1 MGEAPSTGRYI
12 STQQAAFIGVA
23 AMVGAGIFSLLGAA
37 GEVAGAAVW
46 LSFLL
51 AGGIAAL
58 QGYSFAKLGAKF
70 PSAGGLLE
78 YVNQGFGGGHVATV
92 VAWLTYIA
100 NGIVTA
106 MVALSFGSYA
116 SSAFAGN
123 DPAWVKIFAVALL
136 VTMTILN
143 VAGSTVVA
151 RVQSI
156 VVFVVIGILAVFSV
170 VTIANVEPG
179 NLAPETYPGV
189 QAIVSSV
196 ALTFFAFLGFGVVT
210 FTAKDLARPSQ
221 QLPRAMTIAI
231 GLATVI
237 YVAVSIGVFGTLSVP
252 EVIAAGPTAIAVAAQ
267 PVLGDAGYWLMTV
280 TALFATAGA
289 TNSGLYPATGLS
301 DHLVATGQFPTLM
314 ARRLGGGAPFG
325 LIILAVAIVI
335 VVVAFNLS
343 AVASIGSAVAL
354 VIFGVVTLG
363 HLRILNV
370 TGARRSI
377 LLVALAAVTITLA
390 TFIFTTL
397 IHEPASMVT
406 LVVILGLSILLD
418 VGWSRRR
425 GGAAGPGDGQA
436 VPDVPRPIEGEPS

>member
-1 MGEAPSTGRYI
+1 M
-12 STQQAAFIGVA
+12 
-23 AMVGAGIFSLLGAA
+23 
-37 GEVAGAAVW
+37 
-46 LSFLL
+46 
-51 AGGIAAL
+51 
-58 QGYSFAKLGAKF
+58 
-70 PSAGGLLE
+70 
-78 YVNQGFGGGHVATV
+78 

-116 SSAFAGN
+116 SSAFAGDN
-123 DPAWVKIFAVALL
+123 VVWVKIFAVALL

-143 VAGSTVVA
+143 IAGSSVVA

-156 VVFVVIGILAVFSV
+156 VVFVVIGILAFFSA
-170 VTIANVEPG
+170 VTVTNIEPG
-179 NLAPETYPGV
+179 NLAPSTYPGA
-189 QAIVSSV
+189 QDIVSSV

-210 FTAKDLARPSQ
+210 FTAKDLARPGK

-237 YVAVSIGVFGTLSVP
+237 YVAVSIGVFGTLTVP

-301 DHLVATGQFPTLM
+301 DHLAASGQFPTLM
-314 ARRLGGGAPFG
+314 ARRLGGRAPFG
-325 LIILAVAIVI
+325 LIILAAAIII
-335 VVVAFNLS
+335 VVVAFDLT

-354 VIFGVVTLG
+354 VIFAIVTLG
-363 HLRILNV
+363 HLRILDI

-377 LLVALAAVTITLA
+377 VLLALAAVTITLA
-390 TFIFTTL
+390 TFVVTTL

-406 LVVILGLSILLD
+406 LVAILVPQHPARCRLVASQGK
-418 VGWSRRR
+418 
-425 GGAAGPGDGQA
+425 GDRHE
-436 VPDVPRPIEGEPS
+436 PRA

>member
-1 MGEAPSTGRYI
+1 MVEAAAPARHI

-51 AGGIAAL
+51 AGAIAAL
-58 QGYSFAKLGAKF
+58 QGYSFSKLGAKF

-78 YVNQGFGGGHVATV
+78 YVNQGFGEGHISTI

-116 SSAFAGN
+116 SSAFAG
-123 DPAWVKIFAVALL
+123 DSAAWVKVFAVALL

-143 VAGSTVVA
+143 VAGSTLVA
-151 RVQSI
+151 RVQSL
-156 VVFVVIGILAVFSV
+156 VVLVVIGILAVFSV
-170 VTIANVEPG
+170 ATIANVEPG
-179 NLAPETYPGV
+179 YLAPSTYPGV
-189 QAIVSSV
+189 QDIVSSV

-210 FTAKDLARPSQ
+210 FTARDLARPAK
-221 QLPRAMTIAI
+221 QLPAAMFIAI
-231 GLATVI
+231 GIATVI
-237 YVAVSIGVFGTLSVP
+237 YVAVSIGVFGTLTVP

-267 PVLGDAGYWLMTV
+267 PVLGDAGYWLMIV

-301 DHLVATGQFPTLM
+301 DHLASTGQFPTLM
-314 ARRLGGGAPFG
+314 ARRLGGRAPFG
-325 LIILAVAIVI
+325 LIILAAAI
-335 VVVAFNLS
+335 VVVVLAFDLT

-354 VIFGVVTLG
+354 VIFAIVTLG
-363 HLRILNV
+363 HLRIFQV
-370 TGARRSI
+370 TGARRSVLI
-377 LLVALAAVTITLA
+377 VALAAVAVTLA
-390 TFIFTTL
+390 TFTVTTL
-397 IHEPASMVT
+397 IHEPASMIT
-406 LVVILGLSILLD
+406 LVGILVLSIVLD
-418 VGWSRRR
+418 VGWSSRRR
-425 GGAAGPGDGQA
+425 
-436 VPDVPRPIEGEPS
+436 PIDRTGRRQRRGRSASPQ